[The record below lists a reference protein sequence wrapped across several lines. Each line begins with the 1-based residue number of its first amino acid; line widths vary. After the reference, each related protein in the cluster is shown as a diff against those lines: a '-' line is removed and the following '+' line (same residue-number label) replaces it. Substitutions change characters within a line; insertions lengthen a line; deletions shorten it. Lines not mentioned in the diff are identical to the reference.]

1 MGPTTARP
9 RLLLLGIVLLAF
21 ACSSRTR
28 SACVGYS
35 PEVTPASIDEI
46 SLSMGHDKAT
56 PQMNWPD
63 FPEYEYRDLWFTLSL
78 HSPHDEPCRSVPK
91 DTTLA
96 FNEAPIPVVELGGGE
111 NHFISRSAETTH
123 CGSLRGQV
131 ANTALLGGPMKQV
144 DVFRATASGT
154 PLTITFAAGRPTVS
168 VNAAKKELVVEFVGL
183 DGTLRDAR
191 ATPYFA
197 LWAPNAKEG
206 IEVEQKARE
215 GNRIRLGYDPAKLT
229 SSKTWTLLGDVLMDP
244 KATCAPARKSCKVH
258 VGYPLRLTVAL

>member
-1 MGPTTARP
+1 MGHTSGRP

-28 SACVGYS
+28 SACIGYS

-46 SLSMGHDKAT
+46 SLSIGHDKAT

-78 HSPHDEPCRSVPK
+78 RSPEDEPCRSAPK

-111 NHFISRSAETTH
+111 NHFVSRSAETTR

-131 ANTALLGGPMKQV
+131 ANTALLGGPMKQA

-168 VNAAKKELVVEFVGL
+168 VNAAKKELVV
-183 DGTLRDAR
+183 
-191 ATPYFA
+191 
-197 LWAPNAKEG
+197 
-206 IEVEQKARE
+206 
-215 GNRIRLGYDPAKLT
+215 
-229 SSKTWTLLGDVLMDP
+229 
-244 KATCAPARKSCKVH
+244 
-258 VGYPLRLTVAL
+258 